1 MKKEV
6 YIEGMMCKHCA
17 ASAQKALEGIDGIKA
32 AKVDL
37 KKKKATIKLDKEVEN
52 SAIEK
57 AIADAGYTV
66 TGIE

>member
-17 ASAQKALEGIDGIKA
+17 ANAQKALEGIDGIKV

>member
-6 YIEGMMCKHCA
+6 YIDGMMCKHCV
-17 ASAQKALEGIDGIKA
+17 ASAQKALESIDGIKA

-37 KKKKATIKLDKEVEN
+37 KKKKATIKLEKEIEN
-52 SAIEK
+52 SVIEK

-66 TGIE
+66 TSIV

>member
-37 KKKKATIKLDKEVEN
+37 KKKKATLKLEKEVEN